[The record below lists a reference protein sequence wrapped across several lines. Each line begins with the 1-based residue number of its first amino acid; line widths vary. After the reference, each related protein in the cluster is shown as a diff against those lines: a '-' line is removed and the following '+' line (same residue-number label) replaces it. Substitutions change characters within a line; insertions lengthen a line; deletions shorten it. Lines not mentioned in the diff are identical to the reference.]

1 MKKVLKETKALRLLL
16 LSVFLVSFFAMPVF
30 AVSQNQ
36 QGVVANL
43 VTDKTS
49 YEADETITTTVTVT
63 NNGTN
68 VLKMFIFNTIFRK
81 NMNWQMV
88 RKMKI
93 HLNLLHA
100 VIR

>member
-49 YEADETITTTVTVT
+49 YEATKP
-63 NNGTN
+63 
-68 VLKMFIFNTIFRK
+68 L
-81 NMNWQMV
+81 QQQ
-88 RKMKI
+88 
-93 HLNLLHA
+93 LQ
-100 VIR
+100 

>member
-1 MKKVLKETKALRLLL
+1 
-16 LSVFLVSFFAMPVF
+16 MPVF

-68 VLKMFIFNTIFRK
+68 VLKNVHIQYDIPEK
-81 NMNWQMV
+81 
-88 RKMKI
+88 
-93 HLNLLHA
+93 
-100 VIR
+100 

>member
-68 VLKMFIFNTIFRK
+68 VLKNVHIQYDIPEK
-81 NMNWQMV
+81 YELAMV

>member
-1 MKKVLKETKALRLLL
+1 MKKVLKEAKALRLLL

-30 AVSQNQ
+30 AVCQKQ

-63 NNGTN
+63 NYGPPAPPPPPTPPPP
-68 VLKMFIFNTIFRK
+68 KIP
-81 NMNWQMV
+81 
-88 RKMKI
+88 MKI
-93 HLNLLHA
+93 P
-100 VIR
+100 

>member
-63 NNGTN
+63 NSGTN
-68 VLKMFIFNTIFRK
+68 VLKNVHIQYDIPE

>member
-49 YEADETITTTVTVT
+49 YEAEQ
-63 NNGTN
+63 
-68 VLKMFIFNTIFRK
+68 L
-81 NMNWQMV
+81 Q
-88 RKMKI
+88 
-93 HLNLLHA
+93 
-100 VIR
+100 